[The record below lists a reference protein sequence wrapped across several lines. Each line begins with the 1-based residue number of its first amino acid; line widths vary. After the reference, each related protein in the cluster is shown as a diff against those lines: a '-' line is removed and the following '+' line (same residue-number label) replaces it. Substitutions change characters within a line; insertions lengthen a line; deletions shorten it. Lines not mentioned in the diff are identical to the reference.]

1 MGVGALLT
9 LGGSTVRGKSYGYLT
24 PGEVRDEE
32 EVAAVEARPPRAL
45 LHAVRAAPQ
54 GSAPTAGGSDPNACS
69 GGAATISPTCVCVCA
84 ELQGAEP
91 AVTTPSCVL
100 AAVQQDRSTAIT
112 SRAVPAPCWLLHS
125 CSAHLSQGH
134 PATIMRPLPGIL
146 QHSSLHGGA
155 AAAAYHRL
163 HSRALQSNPP
173 PSTHFVSLWLPA
185 LLPSTAPVP
194 ALMLLSVPAA
204 LAAAGAFLPALMPP

>member
-9 LGGSTVRGKSYGYLT
+9 LGGGTARGKSCGYLT

-91 AVTTPSCVL
+91 AVNTPSHAL
-100 AAVQQDRSTAIT
+100 APYLCWQPC
-112 SRAVPAPCWLLHS
+112 SRTGAQPS
-125 CSAHLSQGH
+125 H
-134 PATIMRPLPGIL
+134 PELC
-146 QHSSLHGGA
+146 QHHAG
-155 AAAAYHRL
+155 YY
-163 HSRALQSNPP
+163 
-173 PSTHFVSLWLPA
+173 TPA
-185 LLPSTAPVP
+185 LLT
-194 ALMLLSVPAA
+194 
-204 LAAAGAFLPALMPP
+204 

>member
-1 MGVGALLT
+1 MGVGALLIM
-9 LGGSTVRGKSYGYLT
+9 GGSTVRGKSCGYLT

-84 ELQGAEP
+84 ELQGAEL

-100 AAVQQDRSTAIT
+100 APVQQDRSTAIT
-112 SRAVPAPCWLLHS
+112 SQAVPAPRWVLHS

-163 HSRALQSNPP
+163 HSRALQSTPP
-173 PSTHFVSLWLPA
+173 PPPTLCPSGCQLSSPA
-185 LLPSTAPVP
+185 Q
-194 ALMLLSVPAA
+194 LLSQP
-204 LAAAGAFLPALMPP
+204 

>member
-1 MGVGALLT
+1 MPAVG
-9 LGGSTVRGKSYGYLT
+9 
-24 PGEVRDEE
+24 E
-32 EVAAVEARPPRAL
+32 RPP
-45 LHAVRAAPQ
+45 
-54 GSAPTAGGSDPNACS
+54 SAPRV
-69 GGAATISPTCVCVCA
+69 CVCVCRA
-84 ELQGAEP
+84 ARSRACCQHTQPCAGTLP
-91 AVTTPSCVL
+91 VL
-100 AAVQQDRSTAIT
+100 AAMQQDRSTAIT

-185 LLPSTAPVP
+185 LLPSTAPAP

-204 LAAAGAFLPALMPP
+204 LAAAGALLPALMPP

>member
-1 MGVGALLT
+1 MGVGALLIM
-9 LGGSTVRGKSYGYLT
+9 GGSTVRGKSCGYLT

-69 GGAATISPTCVCVCA
+69 GGAATISPTCVCVCRA
-84 ELQGAEP
+84 ARSRACCHHTQPCAGTLP
-91 AVTTPSCVL
+91 VL

-173 PSTHFVSLWLPA
+173 PPPTLRPSGCQLSSPA
-185 LLPSTAPVP
+185 QLLPQP
-194 ALMLLSVPAA
+194 
-204 LAAAGAFLPALMPP
+204 